1 MKKSLVKS
9 YVEGLQETVHGESF
23 GRIMRFFM
31 PEFISS
37 LLLYS
42 MPMML
47 DAYFIGSLKST
58 PIYSTLGAT
67 NNLIHFIIKVT
78 EGLSVGTMVLTGLYN
93 GRDHFAG
100 VGRVLRDAFWT
111 TLIMGVVFAG
121 FLYFGAH
128 WIYEWY
134 VPAELVP
141 LAVPFLRLRAL
152 SILCMFIFMALTGFL
167 RGIKNT
173 RAPMKIFMAGTILF
187 VCCDALF
194 IHGID
199 LGFIRIPSMGLQGSA
214 LASVVQYMFMLVITM
229 GYLLCSRRNRKYCL
243 DLFSL
248 FTGTS
253 EVKRLLSSSWPVVL
267 DKAAMAISYIW
278 LLRMI
283 KPMGTACVAT
293 FCMVKDI
300 ERFAFLPAIACAQII
315 TFLVSNDFGR
325 ENWIGIKS
333 NIKKVTFLASSLVF
347 LFLLFMVL
355 NARWLVQIF
364 DKNNEF
370 GDLAV
375 QVLPFLSVLVFFDV
389 TQLILSG
396 ALRGSRNE
404 KTVMFTRLI
413 ICFGYFV
420 PTSYVIANWLD
431 IESAALK
438 FVLTYGVFYIGNAF
452 MSLIYINKFR
462 SEEWKKPA
470 IEGKVHG
477 KNI

>member
-1 MKKSLVKS
+1 MKKSLVRS
-9 YVEGLQETVHGESF
+9 YVDGLQESVHGESY

-42 MPMML
+42 MPMIL

-58 PIYSTLGAT
+58 PLYSTLGAT

-93 GRDHFAG
+93 GRAHYEG

-111 TLIMGVVFAG
+111 TLFMGMLFSG
-121 FLYFGAH
+121 CLYFGAY

-134 VPAELVP
+134 VPAELIP

-152 SILCMFIFMALTGFL
+152 SVLCMFVFMALAGFL

-173 RAPMKIFMAGTILF
+173 RAPMKIFMAGTLLF
-187 VCCDALF
+187 IACDALF
-194 IHGID
+194 IHGMD
-199 LGFIRIPSMGLQGSA
+199 FGLFSVPSMGLQGSA
-214 LASVVQYMFMLVITM
+214 LASVVQYLFMLVITL

-248 FTGTS
+248 FKGTS

-293 FCMVKDI
+293 FCMVKDL

-315 TFLVSNDFGR
+315 TFMVSNDFGR
-325 ENWIGIKS
+325 ENWIGIKT
-333 NIKKVTFLASSLVF
+333 NIKKVTFIASSLVF
-347 LFLLFMVL
+347 LLLLFMVI
-355 NARWLVQIF
+355 NSHWLVQIF
-364 DKNNEF
+364 DRNNEF
-370 GDLAV
+370 SELAI

-404 KTVMFTRLI
+404 KTVMFTRLV

-420 PTSYVIANWLD
+420 PTSYVIAHWLP
-431 IESAALK
+431 IESLALK
-438 FVLTYGVFYIGNAF
+438 FVLTYSVFYIGNAF
-452 MSLIYINKFR
+452 MSLIYIHKFR

-470 IEGKVHG
+470 IEGNVHG